1 MASGI
6 GLFSF
11 VSAQE
16 ESEIPTWI
24 KTAVGFWVNDQ
35 ITDKEFLKAIEYFV
49 ENEMIKVPSQ
59 TTDDKILINNLQILQ
74 AEINMKIEQ
83 SRELVNRPQIQQL
96 LAESN
101 ASFAETSFTEDII
114 LQIEEQWKSSDPDEP
129 NSVAFYLINNP
140 TSDALRS
147 IMIEDQ
153 QSNSQFKYAEIFLT
167 NQYGVN
173 IAQSDKTSD
182 YIQDDETWW
191 QKAKQNG
198 IFLSEGGYDESA
210 GVYASD
216 IAIKILDE
224 NGNFIGVIK
233 AVVNVE
239 SITNDSS

>member
-1 MASGI
+1 MVSGA
-6 GLFSF
+6 GLLSF

-16 ESEIPTWI
+16 NSQIPTWI
-24 KTAVGFWVNDQ
+24 KTSVGFWVNDQ

-59 TTDDKILINNLQILQ
+59 TTDDIILIDNLQILQ

-83 SRELVNRPQIQQL
+83 SRELVNLPQIQHS

-101 ASFAETSFTEDII
+101 ASFAETGFTEDII
-114 LQIEEQWKSSDPDEP
+114 LQIEEQWESSDPDEP

-140 TSDALRS
+140 TSDTLRS
-147 IMIEDQ
+147 VMIEDQ
-153 QSNSQFKYAEIFLT
+153 KSDSQFKYAEIFLT

-182 YIQDDETWW
+182 YIQNDEVWW

-198 IFLSEGGYDESA
+198 IFLSGAGYDESA
-210 GVYASD
+210 DVYASD
-216 IAIKILDE
+216 IATRILDDD
-224 NGNFIGVIK
+224 GNFIGVIK
-233 AVVNVE
+233 AVINVE
-239 SITNDSS
+239 SITNDS